1 MRSHYCGQLSEA
13 LIGQSVTLCGWA
25 DVARNLGGVC
35 FIDLRDHE
43 GIAQI
48 VAEPDNPAYAAAAQV
63 GYEDCLRVTGTVRAR
78 HNVNDKLKTG
88 RIEVLAER
96 IEILNQAETLPFYL
110 HETPGED
117 VRLRYRYLD
126 LRRPAM
132 QHTMR
137 TRVALVQALRRH
149 LDTKGFQDIETPIL
163 TKATPEG
170 ARDYLVPSRVHP
182 GEFFAL
188 PQSPQLFKQ
197 LLMMA
202 GFDRYYQIA
211 RCFRDEDLRADR
223 QPEFTQLDMEFA
235 FVTEAEIQDF
245 VEAMIRSVLKEIG
258 GIELADPFPR
268 ITYAE
273 AMRRYGSDKPDLR
286 IAWEFTDLAE
296 LVKGCEFKVFTDW
309 ANHADGRVVALRV
322 PGGAGLSRKQIDDYA
337 AYCAKYGAK
346 GLAWMK
352 VESRAKG
359 REGVNSPIAK
369 FLDDAKLAAVLDAA
383 EAADGDLLFFGAG
396 TCKTVCDFM
405 GALRLKAAKDLGQ
418 VASGWAPL
426 WVTDFPMF
434 EWDDEAQRFVALH
447 HPFTAPKIDDIA
459 ELAANARIAVSRG
472 YDMVLNGNE
481 IGGGSVR
488 IHNSAMQAKVFELL
502 GIGADEAQAKFG
514 FLLEA
519 LRYGAPPHGGIAF
532 GIDRIAALMAGSD
545 SIRDVIAFPKT
556 ASAQCLLTSAPS
568 PIDDRQ
574 LAELHVQVRS
584 SAKG

>member
-1 MRSHYCGQLSEA
+1 MRSHYCGQLGEA
-13 LIGQSVTLCGWA
+13 LIGQTVTLCGWA

-43 GIAQI
+43 GIVQV
-48 VAEPDNPAYAAAAQV
+48 VAEPDNAAYAMAAQV
-63 GYEDCLRVTGTVRAR
+63 GYEDCLKVTGVVRAR
-78 HNVNDKLKTG
+78 HSVNDKLKTG
-88 RIEVLAER
+88 RIEVVAER
-96 IEILNQAETLPFYL
+96 IEILNKAETLPFYL

-117 VRLRYRYLD
+117 VRLKYRYLD

-132 QHTMR
+132 QRTMR
-137 TRVALVQALRRH
+137 TRVALVQALRRY
-149 LDTKGFQDIETPIL
+149 LDAKGFQDIETPIL

-235 FVTEAEIQDF
+235 FITEADIQDF
-245 VEAMIRSVLKEIG
+245 VEGMIRQVLKEVG
-258 GIELADPFPR
+258 DIELASPFPR
-268 ITYAE
+268 MTYAE
-273 AMRRYGSDKPDLR
+273 AMRLYGSDKPDLR
-286 IAWEFTDLAE
+286 ISWEFSDIAE

-309 ANHADGRVVALRV
+309 ANHAEGRVVALRV
-322 PGGAGLSRKQIDDYA
+322 PGGASLSRKQIDDYG

-352 VESRAKG
+352 VEARAKG
-359 REGVNSPIAK
+359 REGINSPIAK
-369 FLDDAKLAAVLDAA
+369 FLDDATLNAVLDAA
-383 EAADGDLLFFGAG
+383 QAADGDLLFFGAG
-396 TCKTVCDFM
+396 TYKTVCDFM

-418 VASGWAPL
+418 VANVWAPL

-434 EWDDEAQRFVALH
+434 EWDDEAQRYVALH

-459 ELAANARIAVSRG
+459 DLAANARIAVSRG

-502 GIGADEAQAKFG
+502 GIGAEEAEAKFG

-532 GIDRIAALMAGSD
+532 GIDRISALMAGSD

-556 ASAQCLLTSAPS
+556 ASAQCLLTNAPS
-568 PIDDRQ
+568 PIDDKQ
-574 LAELHVQVRS
+574 LAELHVQVRPA
-584 SAKG
+584 AKA